1 MNDVLTTTDRIRR
14 VLLDTGQLVD
24 SYDDDLGDR
33 PVKGVCFPSEGS
45 TMYAL
50 AFADK
55 DHIPATFRG
64 VLLMPQGYP
73 VPEDLGGT
81 APVVFVV
88 KEPKV
93 AWALVVTR
101 LMKPLWSTSAP
112 SDFRDYVV
120 QSYTVGD
127 YICGEGC
134 VVGGPGFGFVVHDAR
149 PLRMP
154 HCGDVHFGVGVELGS
169 CVCIDRAVIGSTVIG
184 SHVKIDNHVHVAH
197 NAFIG
202 DRTLITAHAVIG
214 GSATIGHDTFIG
226 IGALI
231 RNKITVGNHVT
242 IGMGA
247 VVTKDVPDGATVVGN
262 PARPI

>member
-1 MNDVLTTTDRIRR
+1 MKETLTTTDRIRR
-14 VLLDTGQLVD
+14 VLLDTGQLIEAYGAD
-24 SYDDDLGDR
+24 AEDR
-33 PVKGVCFPSEGS
+33 DVKGVCLPSDVRPTS
-45 TMYAL
+45 AL

-55 DHIPATFRG
+55 DHIPTTFRG
-64 VLLMPQGYP
+64 ALLMPQGYHAP
-73 VPEDLGGT
+73 VGFGGAT
-81 APVVFVV
+81 PVVFVV

-101 LMKPLWSTSAP
+101 LMKPLWNEDDDP
-112 SDFRDYVV
+112 QYRFVV
-120 QSYTVGD
+120 
-127 YICGEGC
+127 GEHEEGWGC
-134 VVGGPGFGFVVHDAR
+134 AVGGPGFGFVVHR
-149 PLRMP
+149 GLPLRVP

-197 NAFIG
+197 NAFVG

-226 IGALI
+226 VGALI